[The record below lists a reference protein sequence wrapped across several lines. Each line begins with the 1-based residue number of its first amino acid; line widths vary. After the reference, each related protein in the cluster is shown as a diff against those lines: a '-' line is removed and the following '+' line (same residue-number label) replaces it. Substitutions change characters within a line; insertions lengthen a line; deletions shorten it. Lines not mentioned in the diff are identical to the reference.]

1 MKVTQSVQLLTSL
14 LILATSKMT
23 VAANNMLD
31 FDIYGDSSK
40 FDPSDSITVDQDTCE
55 YHAEV
60 HINFVA
66 ADPPFPSGEEDCTM
80 ESTACNGQSCLY
92 EVRNVYKLSRA
103 FKKYTGFNHVG
114 LDWSPC
120 GHPPLDVSTTS

>member
-1 MKVTQSVQLLTSL
+1 MKLTPLLLT
-14 LILATSKMT
+14 ITAVKT
-23 VAANNMLD
+23 AADNMLG

-40 FDPSDSITVDQDTCE
+40 FDPSDSITVDPDTCE

-60 HINFVA
+60 HINFGA
-66 ADPPFPSGEEDCTM
+66 ANPPFPSGPDDC
-80 ESTACNGQSCLY
+80 SPFKDACNGQSCLF
-92 EVRNVYKLSRA
+92 EVRNMYKLSKA

-120 GHPPLDVSTTS
+120 GHPPLDVS

>member
-1 MKVTQSVQLLTSL
+1 MKLTPLL
-14 LILATSKMT
+14 LIITAVKET
-23 VAANNMLD
+23 AADNMLG

-40 FDPSDSITVDQDTCE
+40 FDPSDSITVDPDTCE

-60 HINFVA
+60 HINFGA
-66 ADPPFPSGEEDCTM
+66 ADPPFPSGPDDCTM
-80 ESTACNGQSCLY
+80 ESTACNGQSCLF
-92 EVRNVYKLSRA
+92 EVRNVYKLSKA

-120 GHPPLDVSTTS
+120 GHPPLDVSNTWR

>member
-1 MKVTQSVQLLTSL
+1 MNFRMRNLLV
-14 LILATSKMT
+14 LIAMVKETF
-23 VAANNMLD
+23 ADNMLG

-40 FDPSDSITVDQDTCE
+40 FDPSDSITVDLETCD

-66 ADPPFPSGEEDCTM
+66 ADPPFPSGEGDCTSG
-80 ESTACNGQSCLY
+80 STACNGQSCLN
-92 EVRNVYKLSRA
+92 EVRNVYKLSKA
-103 FKKYTGFNHVG
+103 FKKYTGFNHIG

-120 GHPPLDVSTTS
+120 GHPPLDVSDTF